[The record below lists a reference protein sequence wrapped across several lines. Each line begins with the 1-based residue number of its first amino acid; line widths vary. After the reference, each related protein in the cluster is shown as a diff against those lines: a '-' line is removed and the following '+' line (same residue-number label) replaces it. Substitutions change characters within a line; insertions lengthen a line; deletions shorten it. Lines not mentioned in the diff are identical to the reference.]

1 MIDIEEHEENMKG
14 AKAYRLLPQKL
25 MMKQFEDCG
34 RDVHKFWS
42 TIEWDS
48 EWLRHDTPEE
58 KHLKDVKREFEAHPL
73 KNWIEKPKELVE
85 FQYE

>member
-1 MIDIEEHEENMKG
+1 
-14 AKAYRLLPQKL
+14 

-34 RDVHKFWS
+34 RDVHKFCS
-42 TIEWDS
+42 TIKLDS

-85 FQYE
+85 F